1 MTDTEDPEE
10 TVDPEDADETDSA
23 PPSPSEV
30 TLLLGA
36 WSQGDSD
43 ALNRLM
49 PQVYN
54 ELRKVAQRNMN
65 LEENSTLQATALVNE
80 AYMRFV
86 DMDVVFNDRVHFFAV
101 AAGLM
106 RRILVDRARRR
117 RAKKRGGGERAVVL
131 EDVSAGTRPAD
142 DLLSLDQ
149 ALSSLAKKDPR
160 KARVLELR
168 LFGGLTID
176 ETCKAMDLS
185 HASVERDLKT
195 AKAWV
200 MQRLKSEPSKG

>member
-1 MTDTEDPEE
+1 MTEIDDRAGP
-10 TVDPEDADETDSA
+10 ADESDGDSV
-23 PPSPSEV
+23 PSPSEV

-36 WSQGDSD
+36 WSQGDSG
-43 ALNRLM
+43 ALNKLM
-49 PQVYN
+49 PQVYD
-54 ELRKVAQRNMN
+54 ELRKVAQRHMN

-80 AYMRFV
+80 AYMRLL
-86 DMDVVFNDRVHFFAV
+86 DMDVAFNDRVHFFAV

-117 RAKKRGGGERAVVL
+117 RAQKRGGGERAVVL
-131 EDVSAGTRPAD
+131 EDVPAGVRRSD
-142 DLLSLDQ
+142 DLLALDQ
-149 ALSSLAKKDPR
+149 ALRSLAEKDPR

-176 ETCKAMDLS
+176 ETCRAMDLS

-200 MQRLKSEPSKG
+200 MQRLQSKPSDE